1 MTKYGD
7 CYHADNQRVNLRVA
21 RGLVLE
27 CNTSLLV
34 PSNFFLFCLPF
45 QSSDHSKTTSVN
57 TNISFSPSNT
67 QFYKSGIFCL
77 FTFWLFFS
85 KVLNQQKKYSQKC
98 QYNLLYRHSSFNTVL
113 LYVGILSNVV
123 FSWPKT
129 TPNFH
134 LTWILQFFPFF
145 PPICD
150 FFSIKIKPPKLSFF

>member
-57 TNISFSPSNT
+57 TSISFSPSNT

-85 KVLNQQKKYSQKC
+85 KVLNQQK
-98 QYNLLYRHSSFNTVL
+98 NTPKSANITCYTGTPPL
-113 LYVGILSNVV
+113 TRFSYTWV
-123 FSWPKT
+123 FY
-129 TPNFH
+129 
-134 LTWILQFFPFF
+134 LTWFFLGPK
-145 PPICD
+145 PHQT
-150 FFSIKIKPPKLSFF
+150 SI